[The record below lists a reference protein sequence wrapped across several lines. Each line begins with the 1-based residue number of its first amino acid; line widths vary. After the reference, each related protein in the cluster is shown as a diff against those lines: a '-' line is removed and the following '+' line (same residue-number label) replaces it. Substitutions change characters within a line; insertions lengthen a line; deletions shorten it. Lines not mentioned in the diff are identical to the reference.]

1 MAKILVVDDWRPN
14 RELLRTILGDKGY
27 QILEAHDGSEAI
39 GVAKAE
45 RPDLVISDILMPT
58 MDGYEFVRQLRA
70 HAATANTPVIF
81 STAHYL
87 DREATALA
95 KACGVEVTIFKP
107 LDPAR
112 VIQAVEDALGATPQS
127 ESLPEPS
134 RFDRAHLQLLT
145 DKLSEKTE
153 HLRRTNERLA
163 ALVELGYQVA
173 GEHDTIHMLENFCRA
188 ARTIVGAKYSAVAV
202 LDEDGKTLRHFL
214 TSGMEPAFA
223 AQIGSIPSGR
233 GVLSYNL
240 RNGGTLRVHDI
251 SRHPQSEGFPPNHP
265 KMTSFLGAAISSSS
279 GIYGSLYLTDKIGF
293 DEFSEDDERLV
304 AMLGAQVGTA
314 YENSKQFAEIQQRA
328 VDLEKSARERQ
339 QAEEALREANQTL
352 ESLVQTS
359 PLAIIAIDLEG
370 KVKSWN
376 SAAERIFGWTESE
389 VSGQSY
395 AMVTDHRPE
404 EVDSF
409 IKSALEGQTIPA
421 LETRRKRRDGSSIDV
436 SISSAALRDGQGKV
450 NGVMAVIA
458 DIAGRKNLEEQFLQS
473 QKMEAVGRLA
483 GGIAHDFNN
492 LLTAIIGY
500 SQMALLR
507 LPSEDPLRKDIQE
520 IETAGQRAAS
530 LTSQLLAFSRRQVIQ
545 PKVLD
550 LNTVVADLSNML
562 QRLIGE
568 DIELHNSLDSE
579 IGFVKADRGQIEQI
593 VMNLA
598 VNARDAMPEGGKLTI
613 ETRGVE
619 LDENYASEHLDV
631 CSGPHVMLAIT
642 DTGTGMDKETE
653 SRIFEPFFTT
663 KEQGKGTGLGLS
675 TVYGIVKQSGGH
687 IGVHSEPGRGT
698 TFKLYLPQ
706 VDEDEGRPI
715 EDPTEMP
722 ANGTETVLLVE
733 DESQVRK
740 FAALVLRGTGYKV
753 LEASGGEEALI
764 SAQQHKGRIHMLLTD
779 VVMPGMSGK
788 ELSERLKQR
797 RPNIKVIFASGY
809 TDDAILHHGVLGPE
823 MEFIQKPFTPS
834 SLTQKVRQVL
844 GKAERVSGQ
853 KV

>member
-1 MAKILVVDDWRPN
+1 MAKILVVDDRPPN
-14 RELLRTILGDKGY
+14 RELLSTILGYKGC
-27 QILEAHDGSEAI
+27 QILEAQDGAEAI
-39 GVAKAE
+39 GIAKAE
-45 RPDLVISDILMPT
+45 LPDLVISDILMPT
-58 MDGYEFVRQLRA
+58 MDGYEFVRRLRA
-70 HAATANTPVIF
+70 EPATAGTPVIF

-87 DREATALA
+87 DREAAALA
-95 KACGVEVTIFKP
+95 KACGVEVIIYKP
-107 LDPAR
+107 LEPAL
-112 VIQAVEDALGATPQS
+112 VIQAVEDALGTASSDKP
-127 ESLPEPS
+127 PEPS
-134 RFDRAHLQLLT
+134 SFDQSHLQLLT

-163 ALVELGYQVA
+163 ALIQLGYEVA
-173 GEHDTIHMLENFCRA
+173 GEHDTLYLLENFCRA
-188 ARTIVGAKYSAVAV
+188 ARTIVGARYAAVAV

-214 TSGMEPAFA
+214 TSGMEPAVA
-223 AQIGSIPSGR
+223 AEIGLIPTGR
-233 GVLSYNL
+233 GLLGYNL
-240 RNGGTLRVHDI
+240 RHGGSLRVRDI
-251 SRHPQSEGFPPNHP
+251 SQHPLSEGLPPNHP

-304 AMLGAQVGTA
+304 AMIAAQVGIA
-314 YENSKQFAEIQQRA
+314 YENAKRFGELQRRA
-328 VDLEKSARERQ
+328 ADLEETARQRQ
-339 QAEEALREANQTL
+339 QAQEALREANQTL

-359 PLAIIAIDLEG
+359 PLAIIAIDLDG

-376 SAAERIFGWTESE
+376 IAAERIFGWTESD

-395 AMVTDHRPE
+395 ATVADHKPE
-404 EVDSF
+404 EVEAF
-409 IKSALEGQTIPA
+409 IESALRGEIIPA
-421 LETRRKRRDGSSIDV
+421 VETKRKRKDGSSIDV

-458 DIAGRKNLEEQFLQS
+458 DIAGRKHLEEQFLQS

-507 LPSEDPLRKDIQE
+507 LPSEDPLRKDIHE

-545 PKVLD
+545 PRVLS
-550 LNTVVADLSNML
+550 LNSVVADLSKML
-562 QRLIGE
+562 QRVIGE
-568 DIELHNSLDSE
+568 DIELNSNLDSE
-579 IGFVKADRGQIEQI
+579 IGFVKADCGQIEQI
-593 VMNLA
+593 VMNLV

-613 ETRGVE
+613 ETSTVE
-619 LDENYASEHLDV
+619 LDEGYASEHVDV
-631 CSGPHVMLAIT
+631 CPGPYVMMAIT

-687 IGVHSEPGRGT
+687 IGVHSEQGRGT

-706 VDEDEGRPI
+706 VDEDEGLPV
-715 EDPTEMP
+715 EDPRETP
-722 ANGTETVLLVE
+722 AKGTETVLLVE
-733 DESQVRK
+733 DELQVRK
-740 FAALVLRGTGYKV
+740 FAALVLRDTGYKV
-753 LEASGGEEALI
+753 LEASDGEGAL
-764 SAQQHKGRIHMLLTD
+764 SLAKQHKGRIHLLLTD

-788 ELSERLKQR
+788 ELSERLKQH
-797 RPNIKVIFASGY
+797 RPGIKVIFASGY
-809 TDDAILHHGVLGPE
+809 TDDTILHHGVLGPE
-823 MEFIQKPFTPS
+823 MEFIQKPFTLS
-834 SLTQKVRQVL
+834 GLTSKVRQVL
-844 GKAERVSGQ
+844 GKAEQVSRQ